1 MKKSYSKI
9 RHIQNSNILLER
21 RLIIEQDETPKIDIT
36 SVLLS
41 PKYPIGEYFNTYD
54 DFGNFKNKQDKQIKF
69 PITPDDI
76 ENANNNRLTDTQKQG
91 SNPYRVNIDD
101 TPSIYIEDSSKLLEK
116 YLNQNNLE
124 LKPNSKFII
133 LSSMGLNKSY
143 EILYLA
149 NDGKLKLGVIAPK
162 EDTSQY

>member
-1 MKKSYSKI
+1 MKKNYSKI

-21 RLIIEQDETPKIDIT
+21 RLIMEQDETPKIDIT

-41 PKYPIGEYFNTYD
+41 PEYPIGEYFNTGD
-54 DFGNFKNKQDKQIKF
+54 DFGNFKNKQNREIKF
-69 PITPDDI
+69 PITQEDI
-76 ENANNNRLTDTQKQG
+76 ETANNNRIADEQKQG
-91 SNPYRVNIDD
+91 INPPGINIDSVL
-101 TPSIYIEDSSKLLEK
+101 SIYIEDSSKLLEK

-133 LSSMGLNKSY
+133 LSSMGFNKSY
-143 EILYLA
+143 KILYLS
-149 NDGKLKLGVIAPK
+149 NEGKLKIGVIAPK